1 MNIYKCVSMH
11 SESLFVCK
19 IELPLINFLIDVCV
33 NKCVY
38 LNLLSHLISY
48 SYFQKK
54 SKCGNVTN
62 SVCEIER
69 VFL

>member
-54 SKCGNVTN
+54 
-62 SVCEIER
+62 I
-69 VFL
+69 